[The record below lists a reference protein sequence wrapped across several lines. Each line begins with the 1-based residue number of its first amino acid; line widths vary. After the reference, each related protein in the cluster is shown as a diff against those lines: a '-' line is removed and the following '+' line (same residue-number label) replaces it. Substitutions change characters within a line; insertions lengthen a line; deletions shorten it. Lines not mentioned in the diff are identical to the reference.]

1 MRKLSSSKVLVTGAG
16 GFIGS
21 HLCELCLAKGAEVRA
36 FVHYNSRSDW
46 GMLGDLDKKK
56 LENIEIMAGD
66 LRDSDAVRRAVRGC
80 NRVFHLGALIGIPYS
95 YVNPVDVIQTNI
107 LGTLHV
113 LQASLESSVDRL
125 VQTSTS
131 EVYGTAKYV
140 PMDEMHPMNP
150 QSPYAASKVGSDKL
164 AESYHRTYG
173 LPVVILR
180 PFNTYGPR
188 QSPRAVIPAIIIQ
201 ALRSRT
207 VRLGNLEARRD
218 LTYVKDTARGF
229 VAASTAPKV
238 EGETIQ
244 LGSQC
249 EYSVAEL
256 VGFLGAILKKKL
268 TVDSDA
274 ARRRPEA
281 SEVERLFASNQRAKE
296 RLQWQPEVSLIEGLG
311 KTVHWFRERQDLYK
325 RKLYHV

>member
-1 MRKLSSSKVLVTGAG
+1 MRKLSRSKILVTGAG

-21 HLCELCLAKGAEVRA
+21 HLCELCLAEGAEVRA

-46 GMLGDLDKKK
+46 GMLGDLDKAS
-56 LENIEIMAGD
+56 LGSIEVVVGD
-66 LRDSDAVRRAVRGC
+66 LRDSEAVRRAVRGC
-80 NRVFHLGALIGIPYS
+80 HRVFHLGALIGIPYS
-95 YVNPVDVIQTNI
+95 YLNPADVIQTNV

-113 LQASLESSVDRL
+113 LQACLEFGVDRL

-131 EVYGTAKYV
+131 EVYGTAEYV
-140 PMDEMHPMNP
+140 PMDEKHPLNP

-188 QSPRAVIPAIIIQ
+188 QSPRAVIPTIIIQ
-201 ALRSRT
+201 ALLSRT
-207 VRLGNLEARRD
+207 VRLGNPETRRD

-256 VGFLGAILKKKL
+256 VGFVGTILNRKL
-268 TVDSDA
+268 KIVLD
-274 ARRRPEA
+274 ARRLRPKA
-281 SEVERLFASNQRAKE
+281 SEVERLFASNQGAKK
-296 RLQWQPEVSLIEGLG
+296 RLQWQPEVLLIDGLE
-311 KTVHWFRERQDLYK
+311 KTVRWFRGRTDLY
-325 RKLYHV
+325 RRDLYHV